1 MEKKIARYEDFGAIG
16 DGIHDDI
23 SAIKA
28 CHDYANENG
37 LEVYA
42 TDGKTY
48 YIGGKDITA
57 TIKTSTHWGAA
68 KFVVDDREPE
78 NIKQIIFSVI
88 QDGEIFTP
96 DITTLTKNQKKVDFP
111 HTGKTFVRVFNDNKR
126 VYIRKGLNQ
135 NAGAAASDC
144 FAVDGDGNV
153 LCGINWDYTTI
164 TSAYAKSADDT
175 PIIIEGGIFTTL
187 ANNAESFYN
196 YHKRNINISRSNVTV
211 RGLTHYVEG
220 EGEHGAP
227 YDGFICAQDCCNFT
241 LEDCLLSPHFIYW
254 TASQIPGKLV
264 PMGTYDISIGAVVGL
279 TLRGIKQTKDITDT
293 RYWGLMGSNFSKEV
307 LIEDCVMSRYD
318 AHCGVTNATIR
329 GCSFGHQGVNLIG
342 FGDFIIENSTVCAHS
357 FINLRPDYGS
367 FFEGRITIR
376 DCTWVPTGK
385 NPFIISGQNTGEHDF
400 GYVCSMP
407 SEIIIDGLTVDDS
420 NSSICGNMCI
430 LPNYDPNYEPDKPY
444 ACVVPETVSVRGIQ
458 IATGRELDAAK
469 FPEAYL
475 DTQIVCL

>member
-1 MEKKIARYEDFGAIG
+1 MEKKIATYEEFGAVG

-42 TDGKTY
+42 ANGKTY

-57 TIKTSTHWGAA
+57 IIKTSTHWGTA
-68 KFVVDDREPE
+68 KFVIDDREPE
-78 NIKQIIFSVI
+78 NIKQSIFRVVE
-88 QDGEIFTP
+88 DGETFIP
-96 DITTLTKNQKKVDFP
+96 DIKSLAKNQKKVDFL
-111 HTGKTFVRVFNDNKR
+111 HTGKVFVRVFNDNRR

-135 NAGAAASDC
+135 NNGTAASDC
-144 FAVDGDGNV
+144 FSVDGDGNV
-153 LCGINWDYTTI
+153 LCGINWDYPTV
-164 TSAYAKSADDT
+164 TSAYAKSAEDT

-196 YHKRNINISRSNVTV
+196 YHNRNIDISRSNVTV

-227 YDGFICAQDCCNFT
+227 YNGFIYVNECCNFT
-241 LEDCLLSPHFIYW
+241 LEDCLLSPHFTYW

-279 TLRGIKQTKDITDT
+279 TLRGIKQTKDIRDT

-307 LIEDCVMSRYD
+307 LIEDCIMSRYD

-329 GCSFGHQGVNLIG
+329 NCSLGHHGVNLIG
-342 FGDFIIENSTVCAHS
+342 FGDFLIENSTVYSHAL
-357 FINLRPDYGS
+357 INLRSDYGS
-367 FFEGRITIR
+367 FFEGRITVK
-376 DCTWVPTGK
+376 DCTWVP
-385 NPFIISGQNTGEHDF
+385 SGQSNSVISANNTGDHNF
-400 GYVCSMP
+400 GYECAMP
-407 SEIIIDGLTVDDS
+407 SEITIDGLTVEHS
-420 NSSICGNMCI
+420 ATNGNVYI
-430 LPNYDPNYEPDKPY
+430 LPCYDDNYAPNKPY
-444 ACVVPETVSVRGIQ
+444 AYIVPETVSVRGIH
-458 IATGRELDAAK
+458 IATGRELDAAE

-475 DTQIVCL
+475 NTQIVCL